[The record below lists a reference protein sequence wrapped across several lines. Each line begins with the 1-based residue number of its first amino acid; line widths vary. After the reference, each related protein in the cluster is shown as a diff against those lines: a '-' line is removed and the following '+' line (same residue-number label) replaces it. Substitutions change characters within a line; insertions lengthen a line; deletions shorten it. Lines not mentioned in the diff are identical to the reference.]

1 LWRESGHRA
10 PHLRDIRLI
19 INIINTYQQLSINKW
34 YNFSLD
40 EFVRNHIYQH
50 CHCKYAVAHMRPK
63 KFRKTPSARR
73 IFPKVFR
80 RSHFWTYLSCP
91 FLKTFS
97 TLVQIRIE
105 KITKKLSDLDVYLWE
120 HNAALK
126 KRHHGGRFFGPKKT

>member
-1 LWRESGHRA
+1 
-10 PHLRDIRLI
+10 
-19 INIINTYQQLSINKW
+19 
-34 YNFSLD
+34 
-40 EFVRNHIYQH
+40 
-50 CHCKYAVAHMRPK
+50 MRPK

-105 KITKKLSDLDVYLWE
+105 KITKLFNQLCIKKRE

-126 KRHHGGRFFGPKKT
+126 KRHHDGAFFGPKKT